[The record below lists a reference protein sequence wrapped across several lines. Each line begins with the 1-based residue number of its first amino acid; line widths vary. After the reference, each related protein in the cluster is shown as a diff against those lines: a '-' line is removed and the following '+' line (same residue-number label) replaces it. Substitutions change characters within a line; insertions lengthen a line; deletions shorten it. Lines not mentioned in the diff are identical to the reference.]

1 MYFRAYVSRPDA
13 DLQVIDLL
21 DSGVGADSE
30 KNDGI
35 YSRYYVDPVNPGRYN
50 LMCIVTGSE
59 SSFID
64 DGQNQQQGTAIKEFN
79 RVQSGGTFRVMS
91 SHKFVWLNSIRPN
104 FILLTEHI
112 I

>member
-35 YSRYYVDPVNPGRYN
+35 YSRYYVDPVNSGRYN
-50 LMCIVTGSE
+50 LMCIATGS
-59 SSFID
+59 
-64 DGQNQQQGTAIKEFN
+64 
-79 RVQSGGTFRVMS
+79 
-91 SHKFVWLNSIRPN
+91 
-104 FILLTEHI
+104 
-112 I
+112 